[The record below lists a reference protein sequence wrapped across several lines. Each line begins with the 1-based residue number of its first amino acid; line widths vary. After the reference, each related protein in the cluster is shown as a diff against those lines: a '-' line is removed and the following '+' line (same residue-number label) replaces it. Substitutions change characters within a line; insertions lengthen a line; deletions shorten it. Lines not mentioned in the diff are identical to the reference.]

1 MHNYQ
6 TPLLHYER
14 VLEYLLGY
22 QNKYD
27 FNKSPGK
34 FNSIMLAMKVQS
46 IKLSINLASISG
58 MN

>member
-1 MHNYQ
+1 MHDYQ

-27 FNKSPGK
+27 FHKSPGK
-34 FNSIMLAMKVQS
+34 INSITLAMKIQS
-46 IKLSINLASISG
+46 IKLSKNLALISG